1 MRILAISKKVLLEL
15 LRDKRSLILLFLAP
29 IFIMW
34 LMNTAFSASTD
45 THVKIA
51 SVNVSDT
58 VTK

>member
-34 LMNTAFSASTD
+34 LMNTAFLP
-45 THVKIA
+45 VQIPMLR
-51 SVNVSDT
+51 
-58 VTK
+58 